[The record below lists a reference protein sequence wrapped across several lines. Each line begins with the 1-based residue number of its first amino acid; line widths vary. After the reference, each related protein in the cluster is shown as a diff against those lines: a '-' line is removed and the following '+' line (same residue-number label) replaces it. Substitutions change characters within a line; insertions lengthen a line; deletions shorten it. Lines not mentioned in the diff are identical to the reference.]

1 MRISQKQDL
10 MVQERFNPVGE
21 FDYEDWRMEV
31 EDWLTKL
38 GRDENHYDY
47 GKLNKISGD
56 VAKWKGESS
65 ETVHRLYSKAADIF
79 QQQQCKVESA
89 EVSVAD
95 AKIYYEE
102 ENYEKVE

>member
-21 FDYEDWRMEV
+21 FDYEDWRTEV

-38 GRDENHYDY
+38 RRDESHYDY

-56 VAKWKGESS
+56 VLSRRVKAQK
-65 ETVHRLYSKAADIF
+65 LYTDILQFDVKIMSCSQKA
-79 QQQQCKVESA
+79 
-89 EVSVAD
+89 
-95 AKIYYEE
+95 
-102 ENYEKVE
+102 